1 MSKKLIYLIF
11 FVSMLGLAEG
21 QAQDGYR
28 LQAISGADGVF
39 QTVIIDGVTVYRSLR
54 KRDTYDPYMY
64 FRCSEEIRPRTV
76 YLEVT
81 YKDIGY
87 GIFGVE
93 YNSMTT
99 DYQIAET
106 GYENYVWGTGRERT
120 AVFELTNADF
130 RNAQNLESDLRLFC
144 DVTFQMNI
152 VSAYVYLEPTPLF
165 LEKTPPDIAVTD
177 PSLVGWWKFDEGSG
191 TIAYDSSGNG
201 LDGIFEGNPE
211 WVSGRLGGALEFDGD
226 DWVNVGNPH
235 DLVITEAI
243 SIACWVNPTGFV
255 G

>member
-11 FVSMLGLAEG
+11 FISMLGLAEG

-28 LQAISGADGVF
+28 LQPISGADGVF
-39 QTVIIDGVTVYRSLR
+39 QTVIIDGVTVYSSLAN
-54 KRDTYDPYMY
+54 RDSYDPYMY
-64 FRCSEEIRPRTV
+64 FRCSEEIPQQTV

-93 YNSMTT
+93 YNSRTKN
-99 DYQIAET
+99 YQIAAT
-106 GYENYVWGTGRERT
+106 GYENYVLGTGLERT

-144 DVTFQMNI
+144 EVTFQMNI

-165 LEKTPPDIAVTD
+165 LENENPLSLSHKAV
-177 PSLVGWWKFDEGSG
+177 KFDAPGDFLEVPHSA
-191 TIAYDSSGNG
+191 TIAPSEFTIEFWFKVHG
-201 LDGIFEGNPE
+201 LGDPLAAWGEQTLLDKRGGWGLSDGYN
-211 WVSGRLGGALEFDGD
+211 
-226 DWVNVGNPH
+226 
-235 DLVITEAI
+235 
-243 SIACWVNPTGFV
+243 IAW
-255 G
+255 